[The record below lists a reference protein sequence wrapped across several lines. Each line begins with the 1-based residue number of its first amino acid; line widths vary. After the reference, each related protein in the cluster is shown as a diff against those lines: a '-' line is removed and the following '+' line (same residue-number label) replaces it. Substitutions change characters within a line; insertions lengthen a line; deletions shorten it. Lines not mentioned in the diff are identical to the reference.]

1 MGMDKRKLGMLLAL
15 AVIVLFV
22 GLVSSP
28 VMAQEPQPTP
38 SDDEVNAIA
47 KRMYCPVCENIP
59 LDVCATTACE
69 QWREMIR
76 EKLMEGWTE
85 EEIFDYFV
93 TLYGDR
99 VLSEPP
105 RTGLNWLIYVL
116 PPVFL
121 LIGVYVIVRGFRT
134 WKKPVESL
142 AADAPDIDQ
151 DAYISRLEEELEKRK

>member
-1 MGMDKRKLGMLLAL
+1 MKKTKLGILLVLTLVVLWGAL
-15 AVIVLFV
+15 I
-22 GLVSSP
+22 STP
-28 VMAQEPQPTP
+28 VMAQEPEPTP

-59 LDVCATTACE
+59 LDVCATQACE

-76 EKLMEGWTE
+76 EKLAEGWTE
-85 EEIFDYFV
+85 DEIFDYFV

-116 PPVFL
+116 PPLFM
-121 LIGVYVIVRGFRT
+121 LIGVYIIVRGFRN
-134 WKKPVESL
+134 WNKPVESL
-142 AADAPDIDQ
+142 VEDTADPENDS
-151 DAYISRLEEELEKRK
+151 YISQLEEELKKRQ